1 MSPSVSFAN
10 VTWCTPD
17 GDPLFTDLTLAL
29 TGCRTGLVGRNGVG
43 KSTLLKLITGELRPH
58 AGKVIVHGRVA
69 SLEQVVQEIEGRTVA
84 ALFGACEGLALL
96 RRAEEGTAELD
107 ELGEEDWT
115 LEARILAA
123 LGKVGLDA
131 SPDTLL
137 QELSGGQRMRARIAA
152 VWFAEPDLLLLDE
165 PTNNLDCEG
174 REAVLSLLKEWSRGA
189 IVISHDRELLESMD
203 AIVELTSLGARKYGG
218 NWSHYRERKAQELEA
233 AQHVLAHAQK
243 RLTEVDRDAQV
254 AVERKARRDAAGW
267 RKRAKGGEPPILLG
281 ARKDRAED
289 SGGVGAR
296 LAERRR
302 SAAAERLV
310 SARGRLEVIQPF
322 TVVLAPTGL
331 PAGKTVLEVSH
342 VTAGYEPGQP
352 IVREVSFS
360 ITGPERVAIQG
371 RNGSGKT
378 TLLQVITGKLAP
390 WAGSVRLAVPYA
402 MLDQQVSLLIPQL
415 SIRDN
420 YRKLNP
426 HGDEN
431 ACRSSLARFRFRAD
445 AALQTVATLS
455 GGQLLRAGLACVL
468 GGSHPPSLLILDEP
482 TNSLDMESI
491 ETVEAGLRGYD
502 GALLVV
508 SHDGAFLQEVGITRW
523 LILPSGRLEA
533 RRFSEIPETR

>member
-1 MSPSVSFAN
+1 MLMSTSVSFAN
-10 VTWCTPD
+10 VTWCTLD
-17 GDPLFTDLTLAL
+17 GDPLFIDLTLAF

-43 KSTLLKLITGELRPH
+43 KTTLLKLITGELRPH

-69 SLEQVVQEIEGRTVA
+69 SLEQVVQEIEGQTVA
-84 ALFGACEGLALL
+84 GLFGVSGDLALL
-96 RRAEEGTAELD
+96 RRAEAGTAELD
-107 ELGEEDWT
+107 ELSDVDWT

-131 SPDTLL
+131 GPDSLL

-165 PTNNLDCEG
+165 PTNNLDREG
-174 REAVLSLLKEWSRGA
+174 RAAVHTLLKEWSNGA
-189 IVISHDRELLESMD
+189 LVISHDRELLENMD
-203 AIVELTSLGARKYGG
+203 VIVELTSLGARKYGG
-218 NWSHYRERKAQELEA
+218 NWSHYRERKTQELEA
-233 AQHVLAHAQK
+233 AQHDLAHAQK
-243 RLTEVDRDAQV
+243 RQAEVDRDAQV
-254 AVERKARRDAAGW
+254 AVERKARRDAAGR
-267 RKRAKGGEPPILLG
+267 RKSAKGGEPPILLG

-289 SGGVGAR
+289 SGGFGAR

-302 SAAAERLV
+302 SEAAEGL
-310 SARGRLEVIQPF
+310 SAARGRLEVIQPF
-322 TVVLAPTGL
+322 TVALAPSGL
-331 PAGKTVLEVSH
+331 PAGKTVLEVNA

-352 IVREVSFS
+352 IVRDVSFS
-360 ITGPERVAIQG
+360 ITGPERVAVQG

-378 TLLQVITGKLAP
+378 TLLQVISGKLAP
-390 WAGSVRLAVPYA
+390 WAGSVRLGVPFA
-402 MLDQQVSLLIPQL
+402 MLDQQVSLLNPHL

-426 HGDEN
+426 DSDEN

-455 GGQLLRAGLACVL
+455 GGQMLRAGLACVL

-482 TNSLDMESI
+482 TNSLDLESI

-508 SHDGAFLQEVGITRW
+508 SHDEAFLQEVGIHRR
-523 LILPSGRLEA
+523 ISLPVS
-533 RRFSEIPETR
+533 

>member
-1 MSPSVSFAN
+1 MLMSTSVSFAN

-29 TGCRTGLVGRNGVG
+29 TSCRTGLVGRNGVG

-58 AGKVIVHGRVA
+58 AGKVTVHGRVA
-69 SLEQVVQEIEGRTVA
+69 SLEQVVQEIEGQTVA
-84 ALFGACEGLALL
+84 ALFGVGDGLALL
-96 RRAEEGTAELD
+96 RRAEAGTAELD
-107 ELGEEDWT
+107 ELGEVDWT
-115 LEARILAA
+115 LEAGIYAA

-131 SPDTLL
+131 GPDTLL

-165 PTNNLDCEG
+165 PTNNLDREG
-174 REAVLSLLKEWSRGA
+174 REAVLSLLKEWSHGA
-189 IVISHDRELLESMD
+189 IVISHDRELLETMD
-203 AIVELTSLGARKYGG
+203 VIVELTSLGARKYGG
-218 NWSHYRERKAQELEA
+218 NWSHYRARKAQELEA
-233 AQHVLAHAQK
+233 AQHDLAHAQK
-243 RLTEVDRDAQV
+243 RLAEVDRDAQV
-254 AVERKARRDAAGW
+254 AVERKARRDAAGR
-267 RKRAKGGEPPILLG
+267 RKSAKGGEPPILLG

-302 SAAAERLV
+302 SEAAEGLV

-331 PAGKTVLEVSH
+331 PAGKTVLEVNA

-352 IVREVSFS
+352 IVHEVSFS
-360 ITGPERVAIQG
+360 ITGPERVAVQG

-378 TLLQVITGKLAP
+378 TLLQVISGKLAP
-390 WAGSVRLAVPYA
+390 WAGSVRLGVPFA

-426 HGDEN
+426 DSDEN

-468 GGSHPPSLLILDEP
+468 GGTHPPPLLILDES
-482 TNSLDMESI
+482 TNSLDIESI
-491 ETVEAGLRGYD
+491 EIVEAGLRGYD

-508 SHDGAFLQEVGITRW
+508 SHDEAFLQEVGITRR
-523 LILPSGRLEA
+523 ISLPML
-533 RRFSEIPETR
+533 